1 MKHFFIILL
10 ALQFFLASCSKL
22 RDSAGVNRKNLDEF
36 DIIENPPLVIPPDF
50 NLLPPEKLE
59 KKNIANVEQE
69 LAKEILFGLDE
80 SVQENAKESSP
91 MNNILNNIDSTND
104 SNIRKEIDEV
114 FANEVKTENL
124 SLEKWESDNEVL
136 NAIEESERIRKKLS
150 EGESL
155 SDENLL
161 NSDDEI
167 NEENKPKKKKR
178 FFFF

>member
-1 MKHFFIILL
+1 MKYFFIILL
-10 ALQFFLASCSKL
+10 TFQFFLVSCSKL
-22 RDSAGVNRKNLDEF
+22 RESAGVNRKNLDEF

-59 KKNIANVEQE
+59 KKNIANAEEE

-80 SVQENAKESSP
+80 SVEQNTKELSP
-91 MNNILNNIDSTND
+91 MNNILNNIDSDED

-114 FANEVKTENL
+114 FANEIKTENL
-124 SLEKWESDNEVL
+124 SLKKWESDDEVL
-136 NAIEESERIRKKLS
+136 NAVEESERIRKKLS

-155 SDENLL
+155 SDEKLL
-161 NSDDEI
+161 NSDLEI
-167 NEENKPKKKKR
+167 NEESKPKKKKR